1 MQYDYRRLGSAAIL
15 ESFRGF
21 SSAADWLSGTETA
34 YDDAREREA
43 AERAADVDA
52 DGVVKSEALL
62 GRQVGSRESE

>member
-1 MQYDYRRLGSAAIL
+1 ML

-21 SSAADWLSGTETA
+21 TSAEDWLSATEAA
-34 YDDAREREA
+34 YNDAREREA

-62 GRQVGSRESE
+62 GRQVGCKFRFNAPSI